1 RMATVIATIHQPEH
15 LPWLGFFN
23 KADQADVLVL
33 LDTVQ
38 FRKGYFQNRN
48 RILGP
53 NGLQWLTVPVILR
66 GHTTRMLVDMEI
78 SNQEEWRSKHW
89 KTIRQAYGHHPFFR
103 DHEGFLTRLY
113 ETPWSRLTELNEKSI

>member
-1 RMATVIATIHQPEH
+1 MDRGGRVALSPARLRDGRALRGSVRSRATRMATVIATIHQPEH

-78 SNQEEWRSKHW
+78 SNQEEWWSKHW
-89 KTIRQAYGHHPFFR
+89 MTI
-103 DHEGFLTRLY
+103 
-113 ETPWSRLTELNEKSI
+113 